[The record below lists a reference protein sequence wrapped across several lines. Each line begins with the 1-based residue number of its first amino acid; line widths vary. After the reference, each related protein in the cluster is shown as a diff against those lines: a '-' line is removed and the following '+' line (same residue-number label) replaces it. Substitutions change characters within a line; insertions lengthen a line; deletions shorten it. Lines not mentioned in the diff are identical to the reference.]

1 MKNTLIRL
9 LGSLLVAGSMSAETV
24 KDREGAVRRDRE
36 ERENDPRWIY
46 NDVERGFEEARASG
60 KPLLVVLRCVPCI
73 ACSGIDSQVL
83 VENPSIT
90 PLLDRFVRVRVINAN
105 ALDLGRFA
113 FDYDLS
119 FTTLFFN
126 GDGTVYGRYGSWS
139 HQRNGQDRA
148 TDGFRAALEAALS
161 VHAGYPS
168 NRDVLAGKQPP
179 ATAYRT
185 PVEIPGLRGKYESF
199 LNWSGKVVPSCV
211 HCHQINDALRLTL
224 RSENRTLPADLIY
237 PMPPPETVGLE
248 LAPDRVARVVR
259 VQPGSPASAAG
270 FEPGDDL
277 TALAGQPLV
286 SAADV
291 SWALHRH
298 PDTGPITARVLRAGG
313 ERTVRMDL
321 PSGWRARADISRRV
335 GTWGMRA
342 MATGGLQLEDVGDAD
357 RVRLG
362 MGTDSLALR
371 VLHAGEYGEHAAA
384 KKAGFRKGDILVAV
398 DGRTGRMT
406 ESVLIGEILGR
417 HPPGRRLEAVVLRD
431 GVRLEL
437 GLPVQ

>member
-1 MKNTLIRL
+1 MKRAFSALA
-9 LGSLLVAGSMSAETV
+9 GWLLVAGSMSAETV

-60 KPLLVVLRCVPCI
+60 KPLMVVLRCVPCI

-83 VENPSIT
+83 VENPAIT

-168 NRDVLAGKQPP
+168 NRDALAGKQPP
-179 ATAYRT
+179 APAYRT

-298 PDTGPITARVLRAGG
+298 PDTGPITARCSGPAASGQ
-313 ERTVRMDL
+313 
-321 PSGWRARADISRRV
+321 SGWTCRPDGARGRTSPVGSEPGGCGRWRPAGFSWRMSGMPTGCASGWGWIPWRCGSCMPGSTASMRRRRRPASAR
-335 GTWGMRA
+335 GTSWWRS
-342 MATGGLQLEDVGDAD
+342 TGGP
-357 RVRLG
+357 
-362 MGTDSLALR
+362 
-371 VLHAGEYGEHAAA
+371 AA
-384 KKAGFRKGDILVAV
+384 
-398 DGRTGRMT
+398 
-406 ESVLIGEILGR
+406 
-417 HPPGRRLEAVVLRD
+417 
-431 GVRLEL
+431 
-437 GLPVQ
+437 